1 MLLYFEVPMKPLSI
15 LIADDHA
22 VVRRGMRALL
32 ETQPNWQVCG
42 EAQNGREALEEA
54 RRLKPDLAVL
64 DITMPELNGL
74 EAIAR
79 IREEVPQTR
88 VLVLTMH
95 DDKELIQATVKA
107 GAHGYLLKSDSE
119 RDLITAVDALAH
131 DKAFFTQAA
140 SETVRNDF
148 RGAHSGTASHRR
160 GGLLTKRERQ
170 VLQLLAEG
178 RSNKEVAGRLGIST
192 RTAENHR
199 ANIMRKLACRS
210 IADLIRYAIRKRMVQ
225 V

>member
-1 MLLYFEVPMKPLSI
+1 MKSLSI

-22 VVRRGMRALL
+22 LIRRGMRTLL
-32 ETQPNWQVCG
+32 ESQPNWQVCG

-79 IREEVPQTR
+79 LRKEVPETR

-95 DDKELIQATVKA
+95 DDKELIQAAVKA

-119 RDLITAVDALAH
+119 RDLIVAVDRLAH
-131 DKAFFTQAA
+131 HKGFFPQSA
-140 SETVRNDF
+140 SDTVRNDF
-148 RGAHSGTASHRR
+148 RGAHRATSSQRLR
-160 GGLLTKRERQ
+160 GLLTNRERE

-192 RTAENHR
+192 RTAETHR
-199 ANIMRKLACRS
+199 AGIMRKLACCS
-210 IADLIRYAIRKRMVQ
+210 IADLVRYAIRKRMVQ
-225 V
+225 L

>member
-1 MLLYFEVPMKPLSI
+1 MRPLSI

-32 ETQPNWQVCG
+32 ESQPNWQVCG

-54 RRLKPDLAVL
+54 KRLKPDLAVL

-79 IREEVPQTR
+79 IRKEVPQTR

-119 RDLITAVDALAH
+119 RDLIIAVDRLAH
-131 DKAFFTQAA
+131 HKAFFAQAA
-140 SETVRNDF
+140 AKTERSDLP
-148 RGAHSGTASHRR
+148 GAGRSTTSQRHF
-160 GGLLTKRERQ
+160 GLLTDRERE

-178 RSNKEVAGRLGIST
+178 KSNKEVAGRLGIST
-192 RTAENHR
+192 RTAESHR
-199 ANIMRKLACRS
+199 ASIMRKLACRS
-210 IADLIRYAIRKRMVQ
+210 IADLVHYAIRKRMVQ
-225 V
+225 L

>member
-1 MLLYFEVPMKPLSI
+1 MKSLSI

-22 VVRRGMRALL
+22 LIRRGMRTLL
-32 ETQPNWQVCG
+32 ESQPNWQVCG

-79 IREEVPQTR
+79 IRKEVPETR

-95 DDKELIQATVKA
+95 DDKELIQAAVKA

-119 RDLITAVDALAH
+119 RDLIVAVDRLAH
-131 DKAFFTQAA
+131 HKGFFPQSA
-140 SETVRNDF
+140 SDTVRNDF
-148 RGAHSGTASHRR
+148 RGAHRATSSQRLR
-160 GGLLTKRERQ
+160 GLLTNRERE

-192 RTAENHR
+192 RTAETHR
-199 ANIMRKLACRS
+199 AGIMRKLACRS
-210 IADLIRYAIRKRMVQ
+210 IADLVRYAIRKRMVQ
-225 V
+225 L

>member
-1 MLLYFEVPMKPLSI
+1 MKSLSI

-22 VVRRGMRALL
+22 LIRRGMRTLL
-32 ETQPNWQVCG
+32 ESQPNWQVCG

-79 IREEVPQTR
+79 LRKEVPETR

-95 DDKELIQATVKA
+95 DDKELIQAAVKA

-119 RDLITAVDALAH
+119 RDLIVAVDRLAH
-131 DKAFFTQAA
+131 HKGFFPQSA
-140 SETVRNDF
+140 SDTVRNDF
-148 RGAHSGTASHRR
+148 RGAHRATSSQRLR
-160 GGLLTKRERQ
+160 GLLTNRERE

-192 RTAENHR
+192 RTAETHR
-199 ANIMRKLACRS
+199 AGIMRKLACRS
-210 IADLIRYAIRKRMVQ
+210 IADLVRYAIRKRMVQ
-225 V
+225 L